1 MAQGSPSRACC
12 TTQRMTAVTPS
23 HFPAI
28 EAADG
33 FHPLPVVE
41 YFRRLIWTGGVAG
54 LLVGLIITVIQTVT
68 IYPLLRAA
76 EQYETAAAP
85 SHDHVHE
92 PVWEPADG
100 PERLGFS
107 TLANIVIGSGYGLL
121 LAGLFALR
129 DGPVGLRR
137 GRPWGV
143 AGFVCVAVAPALGLP
158 PPPPA

>member
-54 LLVGLIITVIQTVT
+54 LLVGLVITVIQTVT

-76 EQYETAAAP
+76 EQYGIKQQLIELAEQCEQIAAGIE
-85 SHDHVHE
+85 HE
-92 PVWEPADG
+92 IRRED
-100 PERLGFS
+100 
-107 TLANIVIGSGYGLL
+107 GSG
-121 LAGLFALR
+121 
-129 DGPVGLRR
+129 
-137 GRPWGV
+137 
-143 AGFVCVAVAPALGLP
+143 
-158 PPPPA
+158 